1 MNNLVVKEY
10 LGNNIEFRIV
20 DGCVYANANRMAET
34 FGGSKKL
41 ENWKSS
47 PNTKRY
53 IEALVN
59 SLKSSELN
67 LVKSEEGKYGGTWI
81 HEKLILNFARYLNVE
96 FELWCD
102 EQIATLLRE
111 GKTSI
116 KDSYMIDDPVERA
129 KRWIEEQEEKRKAIS
144 MTARV
149 IEAVKNN
156 FGSNKVAWSVAE
168 VAKSYSFKDMGR
180 NNLFGYMKGIGW
192 LCKNNE
198 PVQTQVNLGRLTS
211 ELRRDKK
218 RDESYSVT
226 LMTTK
231 GILALYDRMIA
242 DGYKTVVSRKEIENM
257 YV

>member
-10 LGNNIEFRIV
+10 LGNGIEFELV
-20 DGCVYANANRMAET
+20 NGCVYANATVMCQT
-34 FGGSKKL
+34 FSKQPKDWL
-41 ENWKSS
+41 K
-47 PNTKRY
+47 NTQTQRY
-53 IEALVN
+53 IEALKQKEN
-59 SLKSSELN
+59 SPFD
-67 LVKSEEGKYGGTWI
+67 LVKVKHGGINNGTWI
-81 HEKLILNFARYLNVE
+81 HEKLILKLAQWLNVE

-111 GKTSI
+111 GKTII

-144 MTARV
+144 MTTRV

-211 ELRRDKK
+211 ELRTDRK

-231 GILALYDRMIA
+231 GILALYDRMVA

>member
-10 LGNNIEFRIV
+10 LGNGIEFKIV
-20 DGCVYANANRMAET
+20 DGYVYANATSMCKA
-34 FGGSKKL
+34 FGKL
-41 ENWKSS
+41 PKDWLKTEQTQEYISELERKDKS
-47 PNTKRY
+47 PNG
-53 IEALVN
+53 LVEIVQGGISQN
-59 SLKSSELN
+59 Q
-67 LVKSEEGKYGGTWI
+67 GTWI
-81 HEKLILNFARYLNVE
+81 HEKLILDLARWLNVK
-96 FELWCD
+96 FRVWCD

-144 MTARV
+144 MTIRV

-156 FGSNKVAWSVAE
+156 FGSNKVAWSVGE
-168 VAKSYSFKDMGR
+168 VAKSYSFKKMGR
-180 NNLFGYMKGIGW
+180 NNLFEYMEKIGW
-192 LCKNNE
+192 VCQNRE
-198 PVQTQVNLGRLTS
+198 PIQTQVNLGRLTAD
-211 ELRRDKK
+211 LRMDKK
-218 RDESYSVT
+218 RDKPYSVT

-231 GILALYDRMIA
+231 GILALYDRMVA